1 MTKFDFVCS
10 ALIHSGRLDE
20 LISLPKETAESQMEQ
35 FAENV
40 GKVYDMIPQSS
51 DEEA

>member
-1 MTKFDFVCS
+1 MTKDDFICA

-20 LISLPKETAESQMEQ
+20 LISLPKDAAESKIEQ

-40 GKVYDMIPQSS
+40 GKLYNMIPKSS
-51 DEEA
+51 DEDE